1 MSLPFLYPCC
11 YSLKVEQNIEDI
23 KNLVWRKR
31 LMGTPVELPQK
42 IQAKI
47 DTYTQLLNSLSVMLD
62 VLQTHGTKPESKQS
76 A

>member
-1 MSLPFLYPCC
+1 
-11 YSLKVEQNIEDI
+11 
-23 KNLVWRKR
+23 
-31 LMGTPVELPQK
+31 MGTPVELPQK